1 MNHKEYKAPAMDV
14 VKLEMADV
22 IVTSNGDPTGRA
34 TGNGHNS
41 QSFSLFYKLRSGLD
55 KGEMS
60 DPFK

>member
-14 VKLEMADV
+14 VKLEMADIITQSV
-22 IVTSNGDPTGRA
+22 DPTA
-34 TGNGHNS
+34 NINNKPAA
-41 QSFSLFYKLRSGLD
+41 FSLFSKLRSDLD